1 VIAARMLW
9 FGLPVAALVLL
20 LDQLTKWW
28 IRVVVLDP
36 PREIPL
42 TPFFSLVYARN
53 TGVSFSLFRA
63 DSPAGQWVLSGVALL
78 IAAGLVVWM
87 SRLTRAWPIVAL
99 ALVVGG
105 AVGNVVDRL
114 RLGFVFDF
122 LDFHWAGY
130 HVPAFNL
137 ADSAITVGVVMLL
150 LDSLFGRADEAKKAA
165 N

>member
-1 VIAARMLW
+1 
-9 FGLPVAALVLL
+9 
-20 LDQLTKWW
+20 
-28 IRVVVLDP
+28 
-36 PREIPL
+36 
-42 TPFFSLVYARN
+42 
-53 TGVSFSLFRA
+53 
-63 DSPAGQWVLSGVALL
+63 
-78 IAAGLVVWM
+78 M

-130 HVPAFNL
+130 HFPAFNL

>member
-1 VIAARMLW
+1 
-9 FGLPVAALVLL
+9 
-20 LDQLTKWW
+20 
-28 IRVVVLDP
+28 
-36 PREIPL
+36 
-42 TPFFSLVYARN
+42 
-53 TGVSFSLFRA
+53 
-63 DSPAGQWVLSGVALL
+63 VLSGVALL

-87 SRLTRAWPIVAL
+87 SRMTRAWPIMAL

-130 HVPAFNL
+130 HFPAFNL